1 MIVYASVEDPRRA
14 GALQILRAV
23 GTGEAVGT
31 SSPAVIEEVWHL
43 ELSGQVPGLAG
54 LARRAQIILRPLLTV
69 DDETLDLAFDLAP
82 SADVKLGANDRVHA
96 ATCLRYG
103 IETIV
108 SADRAFDAVEGLERI
123 DPLDADALSD
133 LW

>member
-23 GTGEAVGT
+23 GMGEAAGT

-43 ELSGQVPGLAG
+43 EISGGVPGLVG

-82 SADVKLGANDRVHA
+82 SDDVKLGANDRVHA